1 MRNYITA
8 ATKAALAAYFT
19 LFAGTASSQAPAAN
33 YTLTRDSA
41 SLENVFSGHYGES
54 LRMSQ
59 FWIAR
64 AELQGSIEVVY
75 FHPDRVDPLK
85 HFSPPYK
92 PGNEEFVPENFGK
105 LRLIQM
111 KVIPKK
117 GGPRSMKE
125 LRDSREKE
133 LAEAGVQA
141 KFQTP
146 VGLGSWPA
154 DSFQVMISTP
164 YTLFQAYAAGGEH
177 FFVMTSGTSPYLET
191 TSDPTYL
198 RGTETLL
205 FSLLNYLDRFHVPL
219 GSIAEPLTGL
229 AGAFIPGALSCA
241 IGFALLSFPGSYRRA
256 KLAGRAILSMTI
268 GWHLLGVPIL
278 LASWRFGWGRNVN
291 EASLAICAALLT
303 PCLCREAST
312 RFGGEKSWRVFWFAA
327 AASALPLIGAMVVFS
342 IIHAMEAPILNA
354 GNFGRLSRVAG
365 FLGFLNGIAFAFSHR
380 EADKPSRVQTDAA

>member
-1 MRNYITA
+1 MNNFITA
-8 ATKAALAAYFT
+8 ATLFSCLT
-19 LFAGTASSQAPAAN
+19 LFAGNARAQAPSAAK
-33 YTLTRDSA
+33 YTLARDTA
-41 SLENVFSGHYGES
+41 TLENVFIGHYGES

-59 FWIAR
+59 SWTAR
-64 AELQGSIEVVY
+64 AELHGPIEVVY
-75 FHPDRVDPLK
+75 FHPDRVDPIK
-85 HFSPPYK
+85 YFSAPFN
-92 PGNEEFVPENFGK
+92 PGSDQYVPENFAK

-117 GGPRSMKE
+117 GGPRSIKE
-125 LRDSREKE
+125 LRDSREQE

-141 KFQTP
+141 QFQSP
-146 VGLGSWPA
+146 VGLGSWPK
-154 DSFQVMISTP
+154 DSFQVMISSP
-164 YTLFQAYAAGGEH
+164 YSLFQAYAVGGEH

-191 TSDPTYL
+191 SSDPTYL

-229 AGAFIPGALSCA
+229 AGAFIPGAFACA
-241 IGFALLSFPGSYRRA
+241 IGFALFSLPGSYRRA

-303 PCLCREAST
+303 PWLCREAST

-327 AASALPLIGAMVVFS
+327 VASALPLIGGLVVFS

-365 FLGFLNGIAFAFSHR
+365 FLGFLNGIAFTLSHR
-380 EADKPSRVQTDAA
+380 EAVERSRVQADAA